1 MAHFRLTPVLHLR
14 VQGYVAEKVSMLMWA
29 LRSALKRVGLVV
41 ETVDDSLPASEH
53 SLPASEQ
60 HSPTAAGDTNIAM
73 LGSRTQSGGHLGPI
87 KIPGIHS
94 LGEPIE
100 RMFHDAA
107 EYHDSKAMHV
117 AHEAMEGGRVSKNRI
132 AM

>member
-1 MAHFRLTPVLHLR
+1 MLP
-14 VQGYVAEKVSMLMWA
+14 QGYVAEKVSILLGA

-41 ETVDDSLPASEH
+41 HTVDDSLPASE
-53 SLPASEQ
+53 Q
-60 HSPTAAGDTNIAM
+60 HSRNAAADVPSTT
-73 LGSRTQSGGHLGPI
+73 GSPSPRTQSGSLDHIGNI

-94 LGEPIE
+94 FSEPIE
-100 RMFHDAA
+100 RVLHDAA

-117 AHEAMEGGRVSKNRI
+117 AHEAMQGDRVHKNHI